1 MQILISRTLRWG
13 VMIAGLT
20 TLVGGVIYLLQHG
33 GEALDMEKY
42 AFFSYAAQQNVATTT
57 LDGIL
62 SGVLAA
68 NSESFIQLGVIALIL
83 TPVMRVVLSLFDFI
97 KQKDWLYV
105 AITLFVL
112 VVIILNSIIE

>member
-13 VMIAGLT
+13 VTIAGLT
-20 TLVGGVIYLLQHG
+20 TLIGGTLYLLQHG
-33 GEALDMEKY
+33 GEALDMDKY
-42 AFFSYAAQQNVATTT
+42 ASFSYAAQQNPATTT

-62 SGVLAA
+62 SGVLVA
-68 NSESFIQLGVIALIL
+68 NSESFIQLGVVALIL
-83 TPVMRVVLSLFDFI
+83 TPVMRVVLSLVDFT

-112 VVIILNSIIE
+112 IVIIANSLSE